1 MDSLIVE
8 FGSFQNGNAEPKSLE
23 MLTVLPSS
31 SSSDENKETRKL
43 EANQSLKVVGICII
57 LTSAIGITFLSMAI
71 LYHLTDKSII
81 SIGEALIF
89 GTIIV
94 VLLWSTAFLTLAM
107 VCRRW
112 FCPPPKRS
120 MFEYRLLGLENTEE
134 PAIASPSAA
143 VAPRC
148 YG

>member
-23 MLTVLPSS
+23 MLTVLPS

-71 LYHLTDKSII
+71 LYHLTDKAII
-81 SIGEALIF
+81 SIGDAFIF
-89 GTIIV
+89 GIIIV
-94 VLLWSTAFLTLAM
+94 IFLQL
-107 VCRRW
+107 
-112 FCPPPKRS
+112 
-120 MFEYRLLGLENTEE
+120 
-134 PAIASPSAA
+134 
-143 VAPRC
+143 
-148 YG
+148 

>member
-71 LYHLTDKSII
+71 LYHLTDKSIM

-107 VCRRW
+107 VYRRW

>member
-89 GTIIV
+89 GTIIPV
-94 VLLWSTAFLTLAM
+94 
-107 VCRRW
+107 
-112 FCPPPKRS
+112 
-120 MFEYRLLGLENTEE
+120 
-134 PAIASPSAA
+134 
-143 VAPRC
+143 
-148 YG
+148 